1 MDCNPPVSSI
11 HGILQARILHW
22 VATPS
27 SRGSSQTRD
36 KIPVSYVF
44 CTTGRY
50 FTHWARWEAHSHPA
64 AILKNSVF
72 SNKTCHN
79 LSSILWYS
87 LFSQVQIPSAVYLK
101 PVSIFKDLTREHFL
115 AKLILILYPHPCT
128 YALILS
134 KWVLWKTPIL
144 NPNDL
149 FVNSLETKKLV
160 FPPSAC
166 ELR

>member
-1 MDCNPPVSSI
+1 MKCRGCWGPGWPRFDAWEGSHSPLPAPSFEWCSCGPRTGMQVVGALAVSS
-11 HGILQARILHW
+11 
-22 VATPS
+22 S
-27 SRGSSQTRD
+27 
-36 KIPVSYVF
+36 
-44 CTTGRY
+44 
-50 FTHWARWEAHSHPA
+50 HSHPA

-134 KWVLWKTPIL
+134 KRVLWKTPIL

-160 FPPSAC
+160 FPH
-166 ELR
+166 